1 MPPADRVQRFE
12 GMGGSDMSRMECF
25 TRGLEH
31 LRSAQACFRG
41 LAHHDEDARWLIA
54 ARNMDY
60 QIDQVKK
67 EMNKPR
73 AGRRLIWLPGQ
84 A

>member
-12 GMGGSDMSRMECF
+12 GMGGSEMSRAECF
-25 TRGLEH
+25 TRGIEH

-41 LAHHDEDARWLIA
+41 LAHHDETTRWLIA
-54 ARNMDY
+54 VRNLDHM
-60 QIDQVKK
+60 IDQVRK
-67 EMNKPR
+67 EMTRPQ